1 MACFCLFLLRRELLR
16 SLTVFQDY
24 FKANQIARS
33 GDDANVF
40 HGKIKFVLDQQS
52 AYFKLTV
59 ILSQKSHWKWKIL
72 RL

>member
-1 MACFCLFLLRRELLR
+1 MLR

-40 HGKIKFVLDQQS
+40 PGKIKFVLDQQS

-59 ILSQKSHWKWKIL
+59 ILSQKSHWK
-72 RL
+72 